1 VGAVLVFIAMGA
13 AACNGAQ
20 SAPTATGAPTAIAP
34 TPPASVP
41 VASATPIVTP
51 STPASSAPSPGTGGV
66 IVDLSLLEHLPGT
79 VDGLPVEPDAATST
93 SIAGSPGL
101 AADASAIA
109 IGRVVAPGSDDL
121 AIASIVRLR
130 SGPFDDA
137 AFATW
142 RATYDQAAC
151 EPAGGVAATSERQV
165 GGRQVFVAACN
176 GGAQTFHVALGDD
189 FIVSIT
195 AIGERH
201 LGDLL
206 VAGLRE

>member
-1 VGAVLVFIAMGA
+1 VGTPGA
-13 AACNGAQ
+13 
-20 SAPTATGAPTAIAP
+20 
-34 TPPASVP
+34 
-41 VASATPIVTP
+41 
-51 STPASSAPSPGTGGV
+51 V
-66 IVDLSLLEHLPGT
+66 IVDLSLLEHLPAT
-79 VDGLPVEPDAATST
+79 LDGLSVEADAETTA
-93 SIAGSPGL
+93 SIAASPGL

-109 IGRVVAPGSDDL
+109 IARVVAPGSDDL

-137 AFATW
+137 GYARW

-151 EPAGGVAATSERQV
+151 EPAGGVAATSEQV
-165 GGRQVFVAACN
+165 VNGRRIFVAACN
-176 GGAQTFHVALGDD
+176 GGAQTFHVALDD
-189 FIVSIT
+189 DVLISIT